1 MPKQKVVIANR
12 WTDPQGK
19 VYKGGDAVEVEPGE
33 ARDLIARGK
42 ARPAP
47 TPAQKPAVKSASKPA
62 SAGTKS
68 ESPKPATAG
77 KEATKDG

>member
-1 MPKQKVVIANR
+1 MTKVVIANR
-12 WTDPQGK
+12 WVGPDGRT
-19 VYKGGDAVEVEPGE
+19 YKGGDVVEVEPGV
-33 ARDLIARGK
+33 ARDLKARGK

-47 TPAQKPAVKSASKPA
+47 TPAKKPAAKPASKPA

-77 KEATKDG
+77 KEAVKDG

>member
-1 MPKQKVVIANR
+1 MTKVVIANR
-12 WTDPQGK
+12 WVGPDGRT
-19 VYKGGDAVEVEPGE
+19 YKGGDVVEVEPGV
-33 ARDLIARGK
+33 ARDLKARGK

-47 TPAQKPAVKSASKPA
+47 TPAKKPA

-77 KEATKDG
+77 KEAVKDG